1 MVNQSFENCFLEV
14 IVDCTL
20 VVIFLYTDTL
30 YGSENLY
37 RKKSMETEAPA
48 EWGEY
53 KKGTDYKAS
62 PAWVMETAT
71 MAAEGSG
78 L

>member
-1 MVNQSFENCFLEV
+1 
-14 IVDCTL
+14 
-20 VVIFLYTDTL
+20 
-30 YGSENLY
+30 
-37 RKKSMETEAPA
+37 METEAPA

>member
-1 MVNQSFENCFLEV
+1 
-14 IVDCTL
+14 
-20 VVIFLYTDTL
+20 
-30 YGSENLY
+30 
-37 RKKSMETEAPA
+37 METEAPA

-62 PAWVMETAT
+62 PAWVMEIAT

-78 L
+78 LYVPTCNTNSSQEWGKTTKHFQTLNAIKFEGYDAV